1 MRTLTERVNC
11 DDRLRDITI
20 VDEQAQSF
28 PTTQAAP
35 VLATPAVVG
44 GLTLV
49 AAGAAYGEAID

>member
-1 MRTLTERVNC
+1 MRTLTDRVNC

-20 VDEQAQSF
+20 ADEQAQSF
-28 PTTQAAP
+28 PTAQAAP

-44 GLTLV
+44 GLTLA